1 MDCNYYSTYQSD
13 VLNIFHLFYM
23 KFFDFFLFFLKQGDG
38 VGILFRLSDPSA

>member
-23 KFFDFFLFFLKQGDG
+23 KFFDFLLVF
-38 VGILFRLSDPSA
+38 IPSATLGDFSR

>member
-23 KFFDFFLFFLKQGDG
+23 KFSTLCLIIVIAKKNQKGQ
-38 VGILFRLSDPSA
+38 LSHK

>member
-23 KFFDFFLFFLKQGDG
+23 KFFDFFLFFVNFQSDCKDMNRLWQDG
-38 VGILFRLSDPSA
+38 